1 MSQGHL
7 AFVSPYTRHGLGLII
22 AIKLLVDVFF
32 AHLSVQSR
40 FEKASVTAIGNLK
53 QQVPGG
59 GEKLKL
65 IATHHQ
71 KLW

>member
-40 FEKASVTAIGNLK
+40 FEKASVTGLRLVKRSSKFIGKGRLK
-53 QQVPGG
+53 
-59 GEKLKL
+59 KYHCL
-65 IATHHQ
+65 
-71 KLW
+71 